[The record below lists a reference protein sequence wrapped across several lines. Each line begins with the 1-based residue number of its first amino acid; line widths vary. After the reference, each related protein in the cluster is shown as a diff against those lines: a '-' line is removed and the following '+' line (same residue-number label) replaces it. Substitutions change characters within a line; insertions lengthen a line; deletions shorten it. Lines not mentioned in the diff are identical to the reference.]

1 MKLEGLTFTKVT
13 SNNAKN
19 TFSQFLSARIIRN
32 VFTHDHLKTESIH
45 HNNWKTNFF
54 TSDTD
59 KRHKKQDEASN
70 LKLKDAPLLS

>member
-1 MKLEGLTFTKVT
+1 MKLEGLTFT
-13 SNNAKN
+13 SNKANN

-32 VFTHDHLKTESIH
+32 VFTHDHLRTESIH

-59 KRHKKQDEASN
+59 KPHKKQDEASK
-70 LKLKDAPLLS
+70 LKLKDTPLLS